1 MPRAFQ
7 EIGRRTA
14 ALPVLHRAPRPRRPR
29 LPAGERVPPLSTDP
43 APGPAPASL
52 LEGDLDVVGRLA
64 DASNATLF
72 ATLGPDE
79 VPVVYKPAAGER
91 PLWDFTRGSLHRREV
106 ATYLL
111 DEALAFGLVPET
123 VLREGPFGPGSVQR
137 WVGPLP
143 GEPVEPGAGVIDVVT
158 AGDLDEG
165 GPRQGWK
172 VVVEAY
178 DERGREVVLCHA
190 DDDRLAAMA
199 VLDTLANNA
208 DRKGGHVLDA
218 GEGRLAGVDH
228 GLTFHTEHK
237 LRTVL
242 WGWSGEPVPDH
253 LLAAVERVRADLVAD
268 LGARLGELLDDDEP
282 AALRRRCRV
291 LLRTGLY
298 PRRRG
303 DGPTIPWPA
312 F

>member
-1 MPRAFQ
+1 M
-7 EIGRRTA
+7 
-14 ALPVLHRAPRPRRPR
+14 
-29 LPAGERVPPLSTDP
+29 
-43 APGPAPASL
+43 
-52 LEGDLDVVGRLA
+52 A

-72 ATLGPDE
+72 ATLGPHE

-91 PLWDFTRGSLHRREV
+91 PLWDFARGSLHRREV

-111 DEALAFGLVPET
+111 DEALGLRLVPET

-143 GEPVEPGAGVIDVVT
+143 GEPVEPGAGVIDVVG

-165 GPRQGWK
+165 GLRHGWK

-178 DERGREVVLCHA
+178 DERGRDVVLCHA
-190 DDDRLAAMA
+190 DDDRLQAMA
-199 VLDTLANNA
+199 VLDALANNA

-228 GLTFHTEHK
+228 GLTFHVERK

-242 WGWSGEPVPDH
+242 WGWSGEPVPER
-253 LLAAVERVRADLVAD
+253 LLAAVERVHAALSDD
-268 LGARLGELLDDDEP
+268 LGERLGALLDHDEV
-282 AALRRRCRV
+282 AALRRRCHV
-291 LLRTGLY
+291 LLRTGLH
-298 PRRRG
+298 PQRRG

>member
-1 MPRAFQ
+1 M
-7 EIGRRTA
+7 
-14 ALPVLHRAPRPRRPR
+14 
-29 LPAGERVPPLSTDP
+29 
-43 APGPAPASL
+43 
-52 LEGDLDVVGRLA
+52 GRLA

-72 ATLGPDE
+72 ATLGPLE

-91 PLWDFTRGSLHRREV
+91 PLWDFPRGTLHRREV

-111 DEALAFGLVPET
+111 DDALGLGVVPET
-123 VLREGPFGPGSVQR
+123 VLRDGPFGIGSVQR

-143 GEPVEPGAGVIDVVT
+143 GEPVEPGAGVVDVVE
-158 AGDLDEG
+158 AGDLDDD
-165 GPRQGWK
+165 GPRRGWK
-172 VVVEAY
+172 VVVEAD
-178 DERGREVVLCHA
+178 DERGNEVVLCHA
-190 DDDRLAAMA
+190 DDDRLRAMA

-228 GLTFHTEHK
+228 GLTFHVERK

-242 WGWSGEPVPDH
+242 WGWSGEPVPDP
-253 LLAAVERVRADLVAD
+253 LLAAVERVHAALADD
-268 LGARLGELLDDDEP
+268 LGERLGDLLDDDEV
-282 AALRRRCRV
+282 AALRRRCHV
-291 LLRTGLY
+291 LLRTGLF
-298 PRRRG
+298 PQRRG